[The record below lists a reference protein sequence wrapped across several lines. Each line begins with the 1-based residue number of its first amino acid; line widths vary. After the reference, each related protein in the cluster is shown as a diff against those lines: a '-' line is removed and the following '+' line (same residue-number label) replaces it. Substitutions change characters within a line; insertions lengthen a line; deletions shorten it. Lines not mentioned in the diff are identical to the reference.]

1 MGGGDGG
8 NVIKHNKIWK
18 IIFEKLIWYWGLVG
32 PLVDKDYS
40 NYWNSREVEII
51 VVIYRFFLHDLV

>member
-32 PLVDKDYS
+32 PLVHKDYS
-40 NYWNSREVEII
+40 NYWNSREVENI
-51 VVIYRFFLHDLV
+51 VVT

>member
-18 IIFEKLIWYWGLVG
+18 IIFEKLLWYQGLVG

-40 NYWNSREVEII
+40 NYWNSREVENIVII
-51 VVIYRFFLHDLV
+51 